1 MKNRIKFELS
11 ATEKFNSFEY
21 QVNFTQEEK
30 EGVAL
35 YRAELIKLLTSEAM
49 PLNIPPRP
57 PVFDRYK

>member
-11 ATEKFNSFEY
+11 ATEKFNNFEY

-30 EGVAL
+30 EEVAL